1 MQDIITTH
9 APASNRVARAAKRG
23 VSSATSRA
31 SLASSEKS
39 LNLCVCVCV
48 CLSMCVYEYVC
59 VCVCVCVCVS
69 VVAFRCIIAFVCAW
83 AYSSSLEKCCRLFL
97 KERALLVCV
106 VHYLY
111 RHSASRSKFLLW
123 TKYCAAFFHW
133 NLSSTYHDTPERWG
147 DVNISWVVI
156 W

>member
-111 RHSASRSKFLLW
+111 RHSASRSSSCFEQNIVLL
-123 TKYCAAFFHW
+123 F
-133 NLSSTYHDTPERWG
+133 STGTYLQHIMTHQRDEVT
-147 DVNISWVVI
+147 
-156 W
+156 